1 MSTIMINLEGKAM
14 AKEEEEILEDEEEK
28 KAPKKQGNLMKILV
42 IVLST
47 IILVAA
53 TIGGTLFLTGGMSS
67 GGGAD
72 HGEVTS
78 SDENGEADV
87 AEDEEGDGE
96 QEDIKETFYYA
107 LDPSF
112 IVNYYDGKKIR
123 YLQVTVEVMAYDESV
138 IEDVKKHS
146 PVIKS
151 NLILMLSNIDS
162 EIISSIAGKK
172 KLINDALAEVR
183 GILEEKTGK
192 PGVEEVYFTGFVM
205 Q

>member
-1 MSTIMINLEGKAM
+1 M
-14 AKEEEEILEDEEEK
+14 AKDEEEILEDEEEK
-28 KAPKKQGNLMKILV
+28 KAPKKKGNLMKILV

-67 GGGAD
+67 GGGTD
-72 HGEVTS
+72 HGEVSS
-78 SDENGEADV
+78 SDEHGEVDV
-87 AEDEEGDGE
+87 AEDEDEEGDGE
-96 QEDIKETFYYA
+96 QEGIKETFYYA

-123 YLQVTVEVMAYDESV
+123 YLQVTVEVMAYDENV

-172 KLINDALAEVR
+172 KLINDALAEIR
-183 GILEEKTGK
+183 GILEEKTGR
-192 PGVEEVYFTGFVM
+192 PGVEDVYFTGFVM

>member
-1 MSTIMINLEGKAM
+1 MINLEGKTM
-14 AKEEEEILEDEEEK
+14 AKDEEEILEDEEEK
-28 KAPKKQGNLMKILV
+28 KAPKKKGNLMKILV

-53 TIGGTLFLTGGMSS
+53 SIGGTLFLTGGMS
-67 GGGAD
+67 GGG
-72 HGEVTS
+72 GGQVEVAS
-78 SDENGEADV
+78 SDEGSEVEVD
-87 AEDEEGDGE
+87 EDEEDEGE
-96 QEDIKETFYYA
+96 EKAMKETFYYA